1 MDVHEPNILKWETP
15 KKLAIRKSFLEP
27 ACCNKGIRLEICRQL
42 ASKGVTVVLTSRDE
56 KRGLEAVCKVKREGS
71 AALLG
76 EVVFQLDILV
86 SDAGISGIVSYF
98 HALQEAVERVG
109 GWNYNLAVECLETNF
124 YGAKRVTKGLLPL
137 LQLSNSA
144 RIINVSSK
152 LGLLQENQ
160 LQMPLKASRTSQ
172 EIEQTSSSRIS
183 WKISSRVN

>member
-1 MDVHEPNILKWETP
+1 MTLQRLSEVDRFALI
-15 KKLAIRKSFLEP
+15 IRNPFSMVEASTLL
-27 ACCNKGIRLEICRQL
+27 NTRRQL

-109 GWNYNLAVECLETNF
+109 GWGQLEAKGWPENLSAYKLSTAALNA
-124 YGAKRVTKGLLPL
+124 YTRLLAKEFPYP
-137 LQLSNSA
+137 S
-144 RIINVSSK
+144 
-152 LGLLQENQ
+152 E
-160 LQMPLKASRTSQ
+160 
-172 EIEQTSSSRIS
+172 
-183 WKISSRVN
+183 